1 MVDRCYQLLFWFPYT
16 CIVPHNENMSAIQI
30 KPLLGCLVGGPRERV
45 VEDQMKRRWRP
56 KKKRW
61 HLSTYHVCRHLLL
74 VCQRISSSGLGVLW
88 WLNSFDRILAEVCW
102 RGERLFQVWWN
113 IIFVFGD
120 TCHIFL
126 HTDSKEWNNRDHVQ
140 TSGRLA
146 ASLCE
151 TVPQLLRLQHL
162 QRILESLGSTP
173 FGSQV
178 LDLIYLCSRIQT
190 LYLLVP
196 SQAGDIKRGQPVR
209 AGGEQ
214 SEVGALWLVGAV
226 HRRAGGRPL
235 RLQQPHRVRHSP
247 CRVRACLQT
256 WRWHFVTKHCVFI
269 SFPLA
274 ETCYNCRDCGQDA
287 TCVLCVQCFTKSEHK
302 QHRYLYFFVATIL
315 HIIFSKP
322 MSWTR
327 YRMST
332 SDGGGYCDC
341 GDAEAWRFSPCCE
354 LHKPTSS
361 GEGRSADEVFCK
373 L

>member
-1 MVDRCYQLLFWFPYT
+1 
-16 CIVPHNENMSAIQI
+16 MSAIQI

-74 VCQRISSSGLGVLW
+74 VRISSSGLGVLW

-178 LDLIYLCSRIQT
+178 SDLTYLCSRLVASKHFIYWFHHRQGTSSVDNLSELEESRVKSVLFDSLEQFIAGQDDVHSVFNSLTESDTPPAVCGHVFKPGGDT
-190 LYLLVP
+190 LWQNIAFLSLFLSQRPVTTVATAAKMLLVCFAF
-196 SQAGDIKRGQPVR
+196 SALQR
-209 AGGEQ
+209 A
-214 SEVGALWLVGAV
+214 
-226 HRRAGGRPL
+226 
-235 RLQQPHRVRHSP
+235 
-247 CRVRACLQT
+247 
-256 WRWHFVTKHCVFI
+256 
-269 SFPLA
+269 
-274 ETCYNCRDCGQDA
+274 
-287 TCVLCVQCFTKSEHK
+287 
-302 QHRYLYFFVATIL
+302 
-315 HIIFSKP
+315 
-322 MSWTR
+322 
-327 YRMST
+327 ST
-332 SDGGGYCDC
+332 SSIGICL
-341 GDAEAWRFSPCCE
+341 FFCCN
-354 LHKPTSS
+354 HF
-361 GEGRSADEVFCK
+361 AYNFQ
-373 L
+373 